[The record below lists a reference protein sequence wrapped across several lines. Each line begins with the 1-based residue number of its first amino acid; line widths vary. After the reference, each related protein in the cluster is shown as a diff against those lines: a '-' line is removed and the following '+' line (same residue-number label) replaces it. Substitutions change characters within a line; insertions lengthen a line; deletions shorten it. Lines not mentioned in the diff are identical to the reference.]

1 MSGYSLCYSPEAI
14 QDLNNIA
21 DYIILEFAN
30 TDSAARTIDNI
41 MSAIDKLVDF
51 PRMGAALSSITG
63 IESNYR
69 FIVAGHYM
77 AFYRV
82 KNTNVYIDRILYGK
96 RDYFRILFWPEQK

>member
-63 IESNYR
+63 IESDYR
-69 FIVAGHYM
+69 F
-77 AFYRV
+77 YRG
-82 KNTNVYIDRILYGK
+82 RALYG
-96 RDYFRILFWPEQK
+96 FLSC